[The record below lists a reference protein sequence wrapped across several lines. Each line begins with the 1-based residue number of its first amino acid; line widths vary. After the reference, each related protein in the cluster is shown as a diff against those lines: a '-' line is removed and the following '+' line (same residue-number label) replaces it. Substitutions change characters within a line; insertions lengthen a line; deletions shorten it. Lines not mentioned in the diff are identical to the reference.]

1 MYSVVDKDLLLL
13 SSSSSLYHFSYQSN
27 CIHHLGEVTNLLDV
41 GKEQAMLLPILTTY
55 NSTITLTGIS
65 LHQYL
70 SFTAS
75 HVLSQQEKEEVQTI
89 KQHFLPTDIS
99 RLSTANSLL
108 DSDSSILE
116 SDSSFLSNGTV
127 VKTSVQNLQSPV
139 CSSDDGSMIISED
152 SLIAPTPP
160 RKVIKPRLST
170 NIMRSSYP
178 RMSDSHNPSTVVPQ
192 PRKTTVLTSA
202 LIKANVTKNNS
213 SLSQPSDPVSSINA
227 VSSTLSSISSSSTT
241 PRQSLSSKPVRSSL
255 PPVTQTGRLSSTPT
269 KPSIQTP
276 TTPVKTSMKSTLTTS
291 TVSHLNRSTNPQ
303 GGRMNQSV
311 TTPTRINQSVTTPT
325 RINQS
330 ISSPSRINQSISS
343 PSRINQSVT
352 TPTTRLTPKPTKR
365 PSSNLVSPIPSKVQQ
380 SPLRNIHSQSSPTE
394 TPMEEN
400 EGIVSV
406 LSNRRQSLKR
416 LESLLHDQV
425 EKQGLLEYLKGVNDC
440 TVFSL
445 CLKTCEQQLVPTSV
459 NEMTEILPI
468 VSQWIQSSKEK

>member
-170 NIMRSSYP
+170 NIMQSSYP
-178 RMSDSHNPSTVVPQ
+178 RMSDSHNSSTVVPQ

-227 VSSTLSSISSSSTT
+227 VSSTLSSISSSSIT

-311 TTPTRINQSVTTPT
+311 TTPTRINQSISSPS

-330 ISSPSRINQSISS
+330 ISSPSRINQSVTT

-380 SPLRNIHSQSSPTE
+380 SSLRNIHSQSSPTE

-406 LSNRRQSLKR
+406 LSNQRQSLKR

-445 CLKTCEQQLVPTSV
+445 CLKTCEQQLVPTSI

>member
-13 SSSSSLYHFSYQSN
+13 SSSSLYHFSYQSN

-75 HVLSQQEKEEVQTI
+75 HVLSQQEREEVQTI

-170 NIMRSSYP
+170 NIMQSSYP
-178 RMSDSHNPSTVVPQ
+178 RMSDSCNSSTVVPQ

-213 SLSQPSDPVSSINA
+213 SLSQPSDPVSTINA
-227 VSSTLSSISSSSTT
+227 VSSTLSSISSLSTT

-255 PPVTQTGRLSSTPT
+255 PPVTQTGRVSSTPT

-311 TTPTRINQSVTTPT
+311 TTPTRINQS
-325 RINQS
+325 
-330 ISSPSRINQSISS
+330 ISS

-380 SPLRNIHSQSSPTE
+380 SSLRNIHSQSSPTE

>member
-99 RLSTANSLL
+99 RLSSANSLL

-291 TVSHLNRSTNPQ
+291 TVSHLNRLTNPQ

-311 TTPTRINQSVTTPT
+311 TTPSRINQSISSPTRINQSVTT
-325 RINQS
+325 
-330 ISSPSRINQSISS
+330 

-380 SPLRNIHSQSSPTE
+380 SSLRNIHSQSSPTE

-425 EKQGLLEYLKGVNDC
+425 EKQGLLEYLKVVNDC